1 MRRVRLTE
9 EQLHRIIRNA
19 VNESFYYDR
28 VKNVDG
34 SGDHANFKVS
44 LWPGY
49 GYFLC
54 EFTVK
59 ADDME
64 EALEKVVAY
73 LDKTHDSALF
83 ADRDLKSLDD
93 EEIEDMEDDGQIMD
107 VDATEFGAYS
117 THYIWTENLKF
128 EEI

>member
-1 MRRVRLTE
+1 MLMVQVIMQILRF
-9 EQLHRIIRNA
+9 H
-19 VNESFYYDR
+19 
-28 VKNVDG
+28 
-34 SGDHANFKVS
+34 
-44 LWPGY
+44 Y
-49 GYFLC
+49 GLDMVIFLC

>member
-49 GYFLC
+49 GYF
-54 EFTVK
+54 FVRI
-59 ADDME
+59 
-64 EALEKVVAY
+64 Y
-73 LDKTHDSALF
+73 
-83 ADRDLKSLDD
+83 
-93 EEIEDMEDDGQIMD
+93 G
-107 VDATEFGAYS
+107 
-117 THYIWTENLKF
+117 
-128 EEI
+128 